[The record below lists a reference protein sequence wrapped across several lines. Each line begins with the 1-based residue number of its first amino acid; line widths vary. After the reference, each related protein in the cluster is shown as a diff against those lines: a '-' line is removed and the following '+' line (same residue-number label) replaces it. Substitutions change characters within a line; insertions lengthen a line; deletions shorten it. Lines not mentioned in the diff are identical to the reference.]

1 MFIIPCPPSPPTPKK
16 DTVRK
21 ERRRRREQRRAR
33 RHGLTADKK
42 AFVDGALVDQLAQ
55 GGFPRSKAVS
65 ALRRHNNDVGAA
77 LAFLT
82 AAPGGAPGSRGG
94 GCGGGNSDEDLAVL
108 QSLGV
113 PPEAAREVL
122 SRTGTLCDALRE
134 LGLGEEAAGGGSG
147 GRRGSG
153 GGVTGAAPGDGDG
166 GQDSGGSSGD
176 GGDDGGEGEGDDDE
190 EDSEPTP
197 EEKRLFEELAA
208 DRENQDEEG
217 YLDVT
222 LEDEADAAD
231 M

>member
-1 MFIIPCPPSPPTPKK
+1 M
-16 DTVRK
+16 
-21 ERRRRREQRRAR
+21 
-33 RHGLTADKK
+33 TANKK
-42 AFVDGALVDQLAQ
+42 AFVDGALVDQLVE

-77 LAFLT
+77 LASLT
-82 AAPGGAPGSRGG
+82 AAPAGAPGSGG
-94 GCGGGNSDEDLAVL
+94 GGGGNSDEDLAVL

-113 PPEAAREVL
+113 PPDAAREVL
-122 SRTGTLCDALRE
+122 SRTGRLCDALRE
-134 LGLGEEAAGGGSG
+134 LGLGEEAGGSG
-147 GRRGSG
+147 GAAGAATG
-153 GGVTGAAPGDGDG
+153 GGDRGEGDG
-166 GQDSGGSSGD
+166 GGGGSEE
-176 GGDDGGEGEGDDDE
+176 GGDDGGDDD
-190 EDSEPTP
+190 DNDDDVNSEPTP

>member
-1 MFIIPCPPSPPTPKK
+1 M
-16 DTVRK
+16 
-21 ERRRRREQRRAR
+21 
-33 RHGLTADKK
+33 
-42 AFVDGALVDQLAQ
+42 DGTLVDQLAE
-55 GGFPRSKAVS
+55 GGFPRFKAVS

-77 LAFLT
+77 LASLT
-82 AAPGGAPGSRGG
+82 AAPGGGPGSGIGG
-94 GCGGGNSDEDLAVL
+94 GGGGGGNSDEALAVL

-113 PPEAAREVL
+113 PPETAREVL

-134 LGLGEEAAGGGSG
+134 LGLGDEAGGGSG
-147 GRRGSG
+147 SGGSG
-153 GGVTGAAPGDGDG
+153 VVGAARGDGDG
-166 GQDSGGSSGD
+166 GRQ
-176 GGDDGGEGEGDDDE
+176 DDGGGSEEGGDGDGEGDGDDDDDDA
-190 EDSEPTP
+190 DSEPTP